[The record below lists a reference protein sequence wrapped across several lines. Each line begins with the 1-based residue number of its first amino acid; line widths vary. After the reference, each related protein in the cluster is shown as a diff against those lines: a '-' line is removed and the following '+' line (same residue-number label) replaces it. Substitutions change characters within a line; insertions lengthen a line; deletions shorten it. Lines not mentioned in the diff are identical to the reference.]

1 MKVEHKT
8 VTRLKSESMRCVT
21 PERNVRMPTVLA
33 PLKEVKWASA
43 PLLTRTQWAPRQL
56 MPSTLYADSSETTTL
71 GSALQQ
77 HQNKFDFYRCS
88 VRFLISSYKTLN
100 SAMEKLPYL
109 PAGDEE
115 LLKELRREKSNLYSL
130 IQQKYKNHAHCFE
143 ECSGCVHD
151 EPAQMAHDC
160 CMKDFTIEK
169 HDKVAQ
175 VWEQKSIR
183 AESRDSLPLTCERK
197 RKTSLKR
204 IPRVFTDPSYQK
216 TLLRKAKENK
226 IVFCHAT
233 RKGEFMWDVI
243 ADTADMQKKWA
254 EKHKLKFVKKYSDW
268 TKAKLFIDKQDNKTI
283 WRQCLGYIEDI
294 LKEKNLL

>member
-21 PERNVRMPTVLA
+21 PERNVRMHTVLA
-33 PLKEVKWASA
+33 PLKEVRLVPA
-43 PLLTRTQWAPRQL
+43 PLVHSTQWAPRQL
-56 MPSTLYADSSETTTL
+56 MPSILFADETEKTTL
-71 GSALQQ
+71 ESALQQ
-77 HQNKFDFYRCS
+77 HQNKFDFYRS
-88 VRFLISSYKTLN
+88 GVRDLISAYKTLN

-115 LLKELRREKSNLYSL
+115 LLKELRRAKSNLYSL

-216 TLLRKAKENK
+216 TLLRKAKETS
-226 IVFCHAT
+226 I
-233 RKGEFMWDVI
+233 
-243 ADTADMQKKWA
+243 
-254 EKHKLKFVKKYSDW
+254 L
-268 TKAKLFIDKQDNKTI
+268 
-283 WRQCLGYIEDI
+283 CLNRCVV
-294 LKEKNLL
+294 LR